1 MVDGNKSLLCNFSKQ
16 ILQKSYIF
24 LIRKDTSFCDS
35 VLKAVAVLD
44 KTLEIYT

>member
-16 ILQKSYIF
+16 VLQKNYIF